1 MDSSQGLILTPHTPG
16 QAPGKE
22 NQMKWEEQIETEEGK
37 YYSIE
42 EIYQAIKER
51 LGLEKEET

>member
-1 MDSSQGLILTPHTPG
+1 
-16 QAPGKE
+16 
-22 NQMKWEEQIETEEGK
+22 MKWEEQIETEEGK

-51 LGLEKEET
+51 LGLEKEDN